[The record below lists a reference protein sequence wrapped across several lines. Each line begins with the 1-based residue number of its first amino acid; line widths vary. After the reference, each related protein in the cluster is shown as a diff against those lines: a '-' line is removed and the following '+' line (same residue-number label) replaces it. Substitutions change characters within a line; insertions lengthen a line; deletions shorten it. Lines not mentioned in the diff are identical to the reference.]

1 MFPLLTFAVVWV
13 LILATWRVA
22 NLIYGTSISWA
33 EYFSYKDG
41 GWYFQIIKYGYGSRP
56 QNPAFFPLLPAL
68 VRGASH
74 LTAFTGTERYLWAA
88 LVVQVLAGAASC
100 VAIWALAARVTSRR
114 IADRAVILYC
124 AFPGAMT
131 FGMLY
136 AEPLGIALAAACL
149 LAALNRKWLL
159 AGVLGFLATAEH
171 PTWLLLAPVLGIVSL
186 REIWTRGDW
195 RSLTAPVLT
204 PLGMLTYFAWIGTR
218 LHDYLIWFHVERR
231 FWGTHF
237 DFGVRTFRLVTWT
250 YPPAAQYHVFN
261 ILLVISFA
269 VAVVGC
275 VLMIRARVPLA
286 VSLYTVG
293 LFVYLVM
300 AQEAAKPR
308 FYWCLFG
315 IFIGAAAKLPRWLF
329 WSVAIASAGL
339 LAFCVGWWPHQHI
352 GPAP

>member
-41 GWYFQIIKYGYGSRP
+41 GWYFGIIKYGYGSRP

-74 LTAFTGTERYLWAA
+74 LTAFTGTERYLGAA

-149 LAALNRKWLL
+149 LAALDRKWLL

-171 PTWLLLAPVLGIVSL
+171 PTWLILAPVLGVVSL

-195 RSLTAPVLT
+195 RSLTAAVLT

-250 YPPAAQYHVFN
+250 YPAAARYHVFN

-269 VAVVGC
+269 AAVVGC

-339 LAFCVGWWPHQHI
+339 LAFCVGWWPHQNI